1 MSTLLNS
8 RLSGLTTKS
17 FERVPEVNLERTGHF
32 GKAAKSQF
40 KTGLTVDEEIEF
52 TLTPEVTVGLYQGNT
67 SSPEELANGMNKIR
81 VQYPLFYNFIFYD
94 QKIKQINAM
103 PHGEQD
109 IFMGNLIKN
118 ASDKFENAI
127 EYSYIALITQ
137 AGYSLNTQ
145 PQYNIPSTS
154 PITLGY
160 GNVRQFFQD
169 LRTVMGKGKIVDGVP
184 RTAWEPGKMS
194 VIVPF
199 TLSGMLVTT
208 KDSQFTPAG
217 EKDKEEGYI
226 GEFAGFKILES
237 NYLDQPDALGNYYVF
252 AFIDGQALGCIM
264 QKALTSE
271 HLRWQ
276 LAFGDVFRGLGI
288 FGVGMIRPDKC
299 AMAYVTF
306 SYTAQ
311 TTI

>member
-8 RLSGLTTKS
+8 KLSGLTQKG
-17 FERVPEVNLERTGHF
+17 FERIPEVNLERTPHF
-32 GKAAKSQF
+32 GKASKTEF
-40 KTGLTVDEEIEF
+40 KTGLAVDEEIEF
-52 TLTPEVTVGLYQGNT
+52 TLTPEVSVSLYQGDT
-67 SSPEELANGMNKIR
+67 SAPQELANGMNKIR
-81 VQYPLFYNFIFYD
+81 VQYPLYYNFIFYD
-94 QKIKQINAM
+94 QKIKQVNALA
-103 PHGEQD
+103 HDEQS

-137 AGYSLNTQ
+137 AGFTLNTA
-145 PQYNIPSTS
+145 PQYNLASNV
-154 PITLGY
+154 PISVGY
-160 GNVRQFFQD
+160 GNVRQIFQD
-169 LRTVMGKGKIVDGVP
+169 MRTLLGIGQIVDGVP
-184 RTAWEPGKMS
+184 RTSWIPGKMS
-194 VIVPF
+194 IIVPF
-199 TLSGMLVTT
+199 ALTGMLIAT
-208 KDSQFTPAG
+208 KDSQFTLAG

-237 NYLDQPDALGNYYVF
+237 NYLSADALGNYYVF
-252 AFIDGQALGCIM
+252 AFIDGEAFGTIM

-299 AMAYVTF
+299 ASAYITF
-306 SYTAQ
+306 NYSAQ